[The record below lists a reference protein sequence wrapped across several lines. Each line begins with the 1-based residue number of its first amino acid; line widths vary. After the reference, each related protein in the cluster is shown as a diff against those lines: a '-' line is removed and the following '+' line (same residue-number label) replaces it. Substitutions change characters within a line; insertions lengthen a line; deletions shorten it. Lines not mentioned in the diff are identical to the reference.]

1 MQKSYG
7 HGFFYVS
14 TPFLLVAWWAA
25 ADDPKS
31 SFYAAKNLA
40 ESSLGVGATSF
51 YICQMHV
58 KTLMGLELFE
68 VRFFFV
74 EKFTKFDLAL

>member
-1 MQKSYG
+1 MIPTCPK
-7 HGFFYVS
+7 FYCTV
-14 TPFLLVAWWAA
+14 FLFWIVAEAA
-25 ADDPKS
+25 ADEPKS

-58 KTLMGLELFE
+58 ETPMGLEPFE
-68 VRFFFV
+68 VRFFFG
-74 EKFTKFDLAL
+74 EKFTIFDLAL